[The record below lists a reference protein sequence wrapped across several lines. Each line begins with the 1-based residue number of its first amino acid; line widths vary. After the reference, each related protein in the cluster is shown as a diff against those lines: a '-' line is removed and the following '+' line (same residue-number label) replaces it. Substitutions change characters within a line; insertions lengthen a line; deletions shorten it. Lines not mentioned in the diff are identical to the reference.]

1 MTAGVYVIFSD
12 MLAVEVRRNLLN
24 AEAVSELSYK
34 WQGNILV
41 KELHMEETMTYT
53 IVADSTTLLH
63 TLHLTKLLVS
73 QALQGVS

>member
-1 MTAGVYVIFSD
+1 MADTEGQMTVGVYVIFSD
-12 MLAVEVRRNLLN
+12 MLAVEVRQILSN

-53 IVADSTTLLH
+53 PNDCCRQYKPAPHSAFD
-63 TLHLTKLLVS
+63 
-73 QALQGVS
+73 